1 MNWVASQILNL
12 VLVREPESLDGQFT
26 VEFQVKKT
34 AIKINEV
41 NENCQ
46 FYVHM
51 KRQRLRA
58 PNQWVYFKSKQQT
71 FWMYSHV
78 LGHFLFFFVHF
89 STSCLFFRGSKI
101 CSDRSCDWTSLVERL
116 YLTNVTSRLVV
127 GRSVNPTNK
136 QFVNVCKCCAAPRL
150 PLIGFLFPNSSS
162 RHGEKNI
169 ALQWYT
175 TAAKQPIGLGCSL
188 WKWATKADTLWNG
201 FSGGLLRSRFCFA
214 DTHLYD
220 YCVRLPWRGNV
231 IMP

>member
-1 MNWVASQILNL
+1 MSQR
-12 VLVREPESLDGQFT
+12 VWTDSSLSSSRL
-26 VEFQVKKT
+26 KKT

-46 FYVHM
+46 FYVPLW
-51 KRQRLRA
+51 KDNDSGLQTNGFIS
-58 PNQWVYFKSKQQT
+58 NQNNKLFEFILM
-71 FWMYSHV
+71 FWAIFY
-78 LGHFLFFFVHF
+78 LFFVHF

-162 RHGEKNI
+162 RHGEKT
-169 ALQWYT
+169 LPY
-175 TAAKQPIGLGCSL
+175 S
-188 WKWATKADTLWNG
+188 DTQ
-201 FSGGLLRSRFCFA
+201 LLLNSQ
-214 DTHLYD
+214 
-220 YCVRLPWRGNV
+220 
-231 IMP
+231 

>member
-1 MNWVASQILNL
+1 MKGMKIVSFTFIWKDNDSGLQTNGFISNQNNKLFEFILM
-12 VLVREPESLDGQFT
+12 FW
-26 VEFQVKKT
+26 
-34 AIKINEV
+34 AI
-41 NENCQ
+41 
-46 FYVHM
+46 FY
-51 KRQRLRA
+51 L
-58 PNQWVYFKSKQQT
+58 
-71 FWMYSHV
+71 
-78 LGHFLFFFVHF
+78 FFVHF

-162 RHGEKNI
+162 RHGEKHI

-175 TAAKQPIGLGCSL
+175 TAAKQPIGLDCSL